1 MNKVVKVNGVLRIK
15 NPLDDLAP
23 EEKSKVIDQ
32 ILAGNS
38 GRYLNVDFTFSH
50 SGKRINRRIYSRK
63 GQKRVADTLA
73 DKALNLDHGD
83 SVKDIIGRI
92 SKASYVDL
100 TAEAKT
106 FAKKAR
112 IKEDR
117 IDELNDALETLDY
130 QKIADIYHGTKLLQL
145 RGWKG
150 VGKVEA
156 TARVTDSDSII
167 KFLDRRYLNFSAEQS
182 PSQYICSICLKDSY
196 QDSCEHFAGQTYD
209 GKLAFMICGDME
221 GAGAGVVMTGADP
234 DALVRSLSL
243 TDSEDDD
250 DQVLNDLESKS
261 IVDAR
266 AWIESDES
274 TETKIFTL
282 GGVIEELEHME
293 VKDET
298 TTDVVQAETT
308 ITEDITEVAALVDV
322 SIELNKTIDSL
333 RSEVSIKDSEIKTL
347 TDKLT
352 DLSNSLDQV
361 KAVSTT
367 AVDSFRKNHG
377 RVLALAKSLEE
388 KENKIL
394 DSMKPL
400 LTILGLEIKDGLSLD
415 SVPNLLNTVDRE
427 KIENFMKSG
436 LTRIVEDIVES
447 PVINLPEKTLSNEYH
462 DNVRAKYQIK
472 LKEHGKSVADSYIK
486 NLISNKYVPKD
497 FQI

>member
-32 ILAGNS
+32 IIAGNS

-63 GQKRVADTLA
+63 GQKRVADTLT

-100 TAEAKT
+100 TTEAKA

-117 IDELNDALETLDY
+117 IDDLNDALETLDY

-182 PSQYICSICLKDSY
+182 PSQYICSICMKDSY
-196 QDSCEHFAGQTYD
+196 QDGCEHFAGQTYD

-274 TETKIFTL
+274 STESKIFTL
-282 GGVIEELEHME
+282 GGVVEELENMQVE
-293 VKDET
+293 DNNETEAEATATEDVNET
-298 TTDVVQAETT
+298 TS
-308 ITEDITEVAALVDV
+308 ILDV
-322 SIELNKTIDSL
+322 SVELNKIIDGL
-333 RSEVSIKDSEIKTL
+333 RSEVSVKDSEIETL
-347 TDKLT
+347 NDKLT
-352 DLSNSLDQV
+352 DLNKTLDEV

-377 RVLALAKSLEE
+377 RVLALAKTLED

-394 DSMKPL
+394 DSVKPL

-447 PVINLPEKTLSNEYH
+447 PVIDLPEKTPSNEYH

-486 NLISNKYVPKD
+486 NLISNKYIPKD

>member
-1 MNKVVKVNGVLRIK
+1 MNKTVSVNGVLRIK
-15 NPLDDLAP
+15 NPLEDLAP
-23 EEKSKVIDQ
+23 EERTKIMDQ
-32 ILAGNS
+32 IASGNH

-63 GQKRVADTLA
+63 GQRRVADTLV

-92 SKASYVDL
+92 SKADYIDL
-100 TAEAKT
+100 TAEAKA

-117 IDELNDALETLDY
+117 IDDLNNALETLDY

-150 VGKVEA
+150 VGKVDA

-182 PSQYICSICLKDSY
+182 PSQYICSICMKDSY
-196 QDSCEHFAGQTYD
+196 QEGCDHFAGQTYD

-250 DQVLNDLESKS
+250 DQVLNDLESKA

-266 AWIESDES
+266 VWIEG
-274 TETKIFTL
+274 ETVEDKKVFTL
-282 GGVIEELEHME
+282 GGVVEELENMVADNAIE
-293 VKDET
+293 AEPVDEPALEP
-298 TTDVVQAETT
+298 VVEP
-308 ITEDITEVAALVDV
+308 IVDLSV
-322 SIELNKTIDSL
+322 ELNKTIDSL
-333 RSEVSIKDSEIKTL
+333 RSEVSLKDSEIKTL
-347 TDKLT
+347 ADKLADKEKVIDEIKT
-352 DLSNSLDQV
+352 
-361 KAVSTT
+361 VSTT
-367 AVDSFRKNHG
+367 TIDSFRKNHG
-377 RVLALAKSLEE
+377 RVLALAKTLEQ

-394 DSMKPL
+394 DSIKPI
-400 LTILGLEIKDGLSLD
+400 LTILGLEITEGLSLD
-415 SVPNLLNTVDRE
+415 AVPSLVDSIDKE

-436 LTRIVEDIVES
+436 LSREVVDVVES
-447 PVINLPEKTLSNEYH
+447 PVLDLPEKPVTNEYH
-462 DNVRAKYQIK
+462 DSVRSKYQSK
-472 LKEHGKSVADSYIK
+472 LNEHGKSVADSYIR
-486 NLISNKYVPKD
+486 NLISNKYLPKD
-497 FQI
+497 FKI